1 MVYSTLLEYDDKTA
15 IRPYQKLSF
24 LRNEQY
30 QKASLEGSSQ
40 KIKKKGKGQE
50 NIFGDEQEF
59 IEEMNEL
66 DELEFQKLGSKR
78 KSVIG
83 GRNILNLVQEN
94 LGKIEEAMLVEGFVE
109 EEMSEE
115 VKLMNI
121 LANEKQFHDEKMERL
136 RKRLQQI

>member
-1 MVYSTLLEYDDKTA
+1 M
-15 IRPYQKLSF
+15 
-24 LRNEQY
+24 
-30 QKASLEGSSQ
+30 
-40 KIKKKGKGQE
+40 
-50 NIFGDEQEF
+50 
-59 IEEMNEL
+59 
-66 DELEFQKLGSKR
+66 
-78 KSVIG
+78 
-83 GRNILNLVQEN
+83 VQEN